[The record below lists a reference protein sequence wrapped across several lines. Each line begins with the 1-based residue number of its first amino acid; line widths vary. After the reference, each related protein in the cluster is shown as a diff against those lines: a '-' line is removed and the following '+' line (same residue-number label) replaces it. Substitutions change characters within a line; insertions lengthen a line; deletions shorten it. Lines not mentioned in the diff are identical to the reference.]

1 MKQILIG
8 ILLLGIVAQAMII
21 SSMIHPLSKEGAQV
35 ADLGRSV
42 VRAGLPNPGEKILT
56 AVILASKQTG
66 VPPHSIIS
74 LMYSESAF
82 NVRAISTKGY
92 KGLMQIPYPI
102 YEENQNTLIGTNIL
116 VEKLRIVKGDYQ
128 KAYII
133 YKGWE
138 LTHPEG
144 KRQAEKVLALTAKL
158 REA

>member
-8 ILLLGIVAQAMII
+8 ILMLAIMAQTMIM
-21 SSMIHPLSKEGAQV
+21 SNMIHPLSKEEAQV
-35 ADLGRSV
+35 EGLRVSV
-42 VRAGLPNPGEKILT
+42 VRAGLPNPGEKILL

-116 VEKLRIVKGDYQ
+116 VEKLRIVNGDYR

-133 YKGWE
+133 YKGWAVN
-138 LTHPEG
+138 HPEG
-144 KRQAEKVLALTAKL
+144 NRQAEKVLALTAKL

>member
-8 ILLLGIVAQAMII
+8 ILLLVVMAQTMII
-21 SSMIHPLSKEGAQV
+21 SSMIHPLSKEEAQV
-35 ADLGRSV
+35 VELRRRV
-42 VRAGLPNPGEKILT
+42 VAVVGVDPGEKT
-56 AVILASKQTG
+56 ATAIILASKQTG
-66 VPPHSIIS
+66 VSPHSITS

-116 VEKLRIVKGDYQ
+116 VEKLRIVKGDYR